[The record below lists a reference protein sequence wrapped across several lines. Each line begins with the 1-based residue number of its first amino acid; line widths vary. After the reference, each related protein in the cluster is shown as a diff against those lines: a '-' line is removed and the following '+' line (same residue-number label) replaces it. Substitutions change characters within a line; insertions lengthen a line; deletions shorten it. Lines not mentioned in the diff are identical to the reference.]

1 MERDP
6 EELWE
11 ALLSG
16 EAARVREA
24 WKSLTVEEQVAVRLH
39 LRRMT
44 AEEGWLDVQRAS
56 ALAALLALDD
66 STDVI

>member
-1 MERDP
+1 MERDL

-16 EAARVREA
+16 ETARIREA
-24 WKSLTVEEQVAVRLH
+24 WQTLSLEEQVAVRLH
-39 LRRMT
+39 LQHMT
-44 AEEGWLDVQRAS
+44 VEEGWLDVQRAS

-66 STDVI
+66 SSDVT